1 MSSCPAPRPGVH
13 RGLLVPAVV
22 GAVWRVGMLLVDKWN
37 QPLLLNDSLY
47 YSAQARQLVDG
58 VWFREIFVDQPGA
71 EHGPLTSIL
80 MAPVSWMADPVPWQ
94 RSVTVVCGVIT
105 VVLIGVLATRLAGR
119 RAGTVAAWIAAASP
133 NLWMNDGLVMSE
145 SVSML
150 AVVTTMLLV
159 ERAMVRRDAW
169 SFAAVGVAAGLAAHA
184 RSELA
189 ILTPGVAILLWW
201 TSAGESCGADDWRA
215 HRSGLPRLPR
225 LPRLVAPALVIGL
238 AVATVSPW
246 VVFNLVRFERP
257 VTLTTNDGTTLLGA
271 YCDATFSGADRGG
284 WSLVC
289 VLGDPDYRQDEE
301 PSMRSAR
308 QRDLAFTYARHHL
321 GELPGVVAARVGR
334 TFDLYRLD
342 SLVAQDVG
350 EERYRWA
357 SWAGIGSW
365 WLLCG
370 VVLAGV
376 RPLRRELAPQHRW
389 LLALPAVAVLL
400 TTTMF
405 YGGHRIRSSLE
416 PSLVIAAA
424 VVLAARWSARR
435 SGRGR
440 PPGRTVSAA
449 PTLGDEPT

>member
-94 RSVTVVCGVIT
+94 RSVTVVCGVVTI
-105 VVLIGVLATRLAGR
+105 VLIGLLTTRLAGR
-119 RAGTVAAWIAAASP
+119 RAGVVAAWIAAASP

-150 AVVTTMLLV
+150 AVVTAMLLV

-169 SFAAVGVAAGLAAHA
+169 SFAAVGVAAGLAALA

-189 ILTPGVAILLWW
+189 ILAPGVAILLWW
-201 TSAGESCGADDWRA
+201 TSARAGASVEDGPA
-215 HRSGLPRLPR
+215 GRSRR
-225 LPRLVAPALVIGL
+225 RRLVAPVLVIGL

-246 VVFNLVRFERP
+246 VVFNVVRFERL

-289 VLGDPDYRQDEE
+289 VLADPDYRQDEE